1 MGACAKKAPS
11 SDCPEFP
18 SAAPPQAQEQRAGS
32 VPFLENL
39 DSYQRPI
46 TTSSPL
52 AQRYFNQGLALL
64 QGFNHFAAAQS
75 FQAAADADPNCLMA
89 YVGLALA
96 NGPHINRWAMTSLQ
110 TKEAWRAL
118 QLGKKAKHASP
129 LERELFAAVQKRYVQ
144 EERKE
149 RKDLNQ
155 AYADAMRDL
164 WTRYPKDP
172 DIGAFFAEAAMNL
185 RPWDYWDKLGNPHP
199 GTPEIVATL
208 EKVMEL
214 NQDHPLA
221 LHLYIHAIEGSSTPE
236 RALPAANR
244 LRFLVLGHSHLLHMP
259 SHIDARSG
267 DWKEAVETNLRAVAA
282 DEAQLAKYPEQDFY
296 LLYMLHNRHLLT
308 YAAMMIGRSKEALY
322 QVEKIVEMVPES
334 WAQDHLRRA
343 DGYYAMPAEVLMRF
357 GKWDKILEMPQWPES
372 FILARTLR
380 HYARGVAYAAT
391 LEPELARQELEAL
404 KKESQRIPEGR
415 RFGTNPARSIAAL
428 AQRVLEGEVLY
439 REGKIDAGIEKL
451 REAVALEDALAYG
464 EPPSWIQPVRHALGA
479 ALLAQKR
486 FAEAE
491 KVYRNDLV
499 HKPKN
504 GWGLWG
510 LARSLERQGK
520 KAQAQAVQ
528 THFEK
533 VWEDADIELRS
544 SCLCL
549 PGV

>member
-11 SDCPEFP
+11 SDCPEIP

-75 FQAAADADPNCLMA
+75 FQAAADADPDCLMA

-199 GTPEIVATL
+199 GTL
-208 EKVMEL
+208 K
-214 NQDHPLA
+214 
-221 LHLYIHAIEGSSTPE
+221 SSPPWKRSWSSIRIIRWRCTSIFTPSKARPPPKE
-236 RALPAANR
+236 
-244 LRFLVLGHSHLLHMP
+244 P
-259 SHIDARSG
+259 SPRRTDCDS
-267 DWKEAVETNLRAVAA
+267 W
-282 DEAQLAKYPEQDFY
+282 
-296 LLYMLHNRHLLT
+296 
-308 YAAMMIGRSKEALY
+308 
-322 QVEKIVEMVPES
+322 S
-334 WAQDHLRRA
+334 WATVTCCTCPR
-343 DGYYAMPAEVLMRF
+343 
-357 GKWDKILEMPQWPES
+357 IS
-372 FILARTLR
+372 TL
-380 HYARGVAYAAT
+380 V
-391 LEPELARQELEAL
+391 
-404 KKESQRIPEGR
+404 
-415 RFGTNPARSIAAL
+415 
-428 AQRVLEGEVLY
+428 
-439 REGKIDAGIEKL
+439 AGI
-451 REAVALEDALAYG
+451 
-464 EPPSWIQPVRHALGA
+464 
-479 ALLAQKR
+479 
-486 FAEAE
+486 
-491 KVYRNDLV
+491 
-499 HKPKN
+499 
-504 GWGLWG
+504 
-510 LARSLERQGK
+510 GK
-520 KAQAQAVQ
+520 KPSRL
-528 THFEK
+528 
-533 VWEDADIELRS
+533 I
-544 SCLCL
+544 
-549 PGV
+549 

>member
-1 MGACAKKAPS
+1 
-11 SDCPEFP
+11 
-18 SAAPPQAQEQRAGS
+18 
-32 VPFLENL
+32 
-39 DSYQRPI
+39 
-46 TTSSPL
+46 
-52 AQRYFNQGLALL
+52 
-64 QGFNHFAAAQS
+64 
-75 FQAAADADPNCLMA
+75 
-89 YVGLALA
+89 
-96 NGPHINRWAMTSLQ
+96 
-110 TKEAWRAL
+110 
-118 QLGKKAKHASP
+118 
-129 LERELFAAVQKRYVQ
+129 
-144 EERKE
+144 
-149 RKDLNQ
+149 
-155 AYADAMRDL
+155 
-164 WTRYPKDP
+164 
-172 DIGAFFAEAAMNL
+172 
-185 RPWDYWDKLGNPHP
+185 
-199 GTPEIVATL
+199 
-208 EKVMEL
+208 
-214 NQDHPLA
+214 
-221 LHLYIHAIEGSSTPE
+221 
-236 RALPAANR
+236 
-244 LRFLVLGHSHLLHMP
+244 MP

-308 YAAMMIGRSKEALY
+308 YAAMMIGRSKEAIY

-528 THFEK
+528 TDFEK
-533 VWEDADIELRS
+533 VWEGADIELSS